1 MIGQLQLLNKEEKDS
16 IEWKEIRENALILTY
31 DLDPNVKKV
40 KFLYKLLGYNLM
52 TLILKMYF
60 LK

>member
-1 MIGQLQLLNKEEKDS
+1 MNKEEKDS